1 MRGSGLRSYSKLI
14 SIIPNNKKESVTMK
28 IVTNG
33 RQMVVGTE
41 LKLLFEKKLKRL
53 DKYFDDDVTA
63 YITLARKKNLERLE
77 LTISSKGTMFR
88 SEVTADTFQ
97 TALDEAIEKI
107 TRQIVRNKTKLKKI
121 VYSGEPDVSEPAED
135 EEEYN
140 IKIVKTF
147 DMHPMTS
154 DEAIL
159 RMNLLDHS
167 FFMYLNAETG
177 KYNVVYLRN
186 DGDYGIIEPM

>member
-1 MRGSGLRSYSKLI
+1 
-14 SIIPNNKKESVTMK
+14 MK

-41 LKLLFEKKLKRL
+41 LKELFEKKLKRL

-177 KYNVVYLRN
+177 KYNVVYLRD
-186 DGDYGIIEPM
+186 DGDYGIIEPMYEMSESIPLKSRRDTSRI

>member
-41 LKLLFEKKLKRL
+41 LKELFEKKLKRL

-121 VYSGEPDVSEPAED
+121 VYSGEPDVSELAED

>member
-1 MRGSGLRSYSKLI
+1 MI

-41 LKLLFEKKLKRL
+41 LKELFEKKLKRL

>member
-1 MRGSGLRSYSKLI
+1 
-14 SIIPNNKKESVTMK
+14 MK

-121 VYSGEPDVSEPAED
+121 VYCGEPDVSEPAED

>member
-1 MRGSGLRSYSKLI
+1 MTG
-14 SIIPNNKKESVTMK
+14 IIPNIKKESVTMK

-41 LKLLFEKKLKRL
+41 LKELFEKKLKRL

-107 TRQIVRNKTKLKKI
+107 TRQIVRNKTRLKKI

-177 KYNVVYLRN
+177 KYNVVYLRD

>member
-1 MRGSGLRSYSKLI
+1 MI

-53 DKYFDDDVTA
+53 DKYFNDDVTA

-97 TALDEAIEKI
+97 TALDEAVEKI

-177 KYNVVYLRN
+177 KYNVVYLRD

>member
-1 MRGSGLRSYSKLI
+1 MTDHLQIAPDGKFAG
-14 SIIPNNKKESVTMK
+14 MK
-28 IVTNG
+28 PRIQAVLNH
-33 RQMVVGTE
+33 
-41 LKLLFEKKLKRL
+41 
-53 DKYFDDDVTA
+53 
-63 YITLARKKNLERLE
+63 
-77 LTISSKGTMFR
+77 S
-88 SEVTADTFQ
+88 VTADTFQ

-177 KYNVVYLRN
+177 KYNVVYLRD

>member
-1 MRGSGLRSYSKLI
+1 MI

-41 LKLLFEKKLKRL
+41 LKELFEKKLKRL

-167 FFMYLNAETG
+167 FFMNLNAATG
-177 KYNVVYLRN
+177 KYNVVYLRD
-186 DGDYGIIEPM
+186 DGDYGIIEPK

>member
-1 MRGSGLRSYSKLI
+1 MI
-14 SIIPNNKKESVTMK
+14 SIIPNIKKESVTMK

-41 LKLLFEKKLKRL
+41 LKELFEKKLKRL

-177 KYNVVYLRN
+177 KYNVVYLRD

>member
-1 MRGSGLRSYSKLI
+1 
-14 SIIPNNKKESVTMK
+14 MK

-159 RMNLLDHS
+159 RMIEMTVENGHKHQCWVGICGELGADLS
-167 FFMYLNAETG
+167 LTETFIHM
-177 KYNVVYLRN
+177 
-186 DGDYGIIEPM
+186 GIDELSVTPSMVLKVRDTIRKI

>member
-1 MRGSGLRSYSKLI
+1 MI

-41 LKLLFEKKLKRL
+41 LKELFEKKLKRL

-121 VYSGEPDVSEPAED
+121 VYSGEPDVSELAED

>member
-1 MRGSGLRSYSKLI
+1 
-14 SIIPNNKKESVTMK
+14 MK

-41 LKLLFEKKLKRL
+41 LKELFEKKLKRL

-147 DMHPMTS
+147 DMHLMTS

-177 KYNVVYLRN
+177 KYNVVYLRD

>member
-1 MRGSGLRSYSKLI
+1 LI

-177 KYNVVYLRN
+177 KYNVVYLRD

>member
-1 MRGSGLRSYSKLI
+1 
-14 SIIPNNKKESVTMK
+14 MK

-63 YITLARKKNLERLE
+63 YITLARKKNLDSLE
-77 LTISSKGTMFR
+77 LTISSQGTMFR

-177 KYNVVYLRN
+177 KYNVVYLRD

>member
-1 MRGSGLRSYSKLI
+1 
-14 SIIPNNKKESVTMK
+14 
-28 IVTNG
+28 
-33 RQMVVGTE
+33 
-41 LKLLFEKKLKRL
+41 
-53 DKYFDDDVTA
+53 
-63 YITLARKKNLERLE
+63 
-77 LTISSKGTMFR
+77 MFR

-177 KYNVVYLRN
+177 KYNVVYLRD

>member
-1 MRGSGLRSYSKLI
+1 
-14 SIIPNNKKESVTMK
+14 MK

-167 FFMYLNAETG
+167 FFTYLNAETG